1 MFADLNERINIC
13 KEKIILQETLK
24 EKIRSLEILLK
35 HKEDELSY
43 LNKLVNKELKD
54 VIKLKKMSIYN
65 IILTIFRN
73 KKNKLYKEEK
83 EYLEAK
89 VKYDECLFVI
99 NQYKIDMDLLSKR
112 IKKLNSI
119 NEEYKVLLLEKYNVI
134 KENSILGHD
143 IHILEVKKEK
153 LIKEKIELK
162 EAIVEGNKCIII
174 IDDIIKNLENLN
186 NSIKYDITF
195 NDFLLLINKD
205 SRIDTARETV
215 NKLGYSINKFKK
227 ELKDVNM
234 IVKDINLNI
243 GSFNY
248 AFDIFFN
255 NIFDDSSFQ
264 RKIKESLIKMK
275 NIKLKICDIN
285 RKLSYKNND
294 IKNNIEKIDLEI
306 EKIIE
311 NFQDLNL
318 INKMIRRS

>member
-162 EAIVEGNKCIII
+162 EAIVEGNKCLII
-174 IDDIIKNLENLN
+174 IDDIIKHLENLN

-264 RKIKESLIKMK
+264 RKIKDSLIKMK

>member
-1 MFADLNERINIC
+1 MFVELNERINIC

-73 KKNKLYKEEK
+73 KQNKLYKEEK

-162 EAIVEGNKCIII
+162 EAIVEGNKCLII
-174 IDDIIKNLENLN
+174 IDDIIKHLENLN

-195 NDFLLLINKD
+195 KDFLLLMNKD

>member
-1 MFADLNERINIC
+1 M
-13 KEKIILQETLK
+13 
-24 EKIRSLEILLK
+24 
-35 HKEDELSY
+35 
-43 LNKLVNKELKD
+43 
-54 VIKLKKMSIYN
+54 
-65 IILTIFRN
+65 
-73 KKNKLYKEEK
+73 
-83 EYLEAK
+83 
-89 VKYDECLFVI
+89 
-99 NQYKIDMDLLSKR
+99 
-112 IKKLNSI
+112 
-119 NEEYKVLLLEKYNVI
+119 
-134 KENSILGHD
+134 
-143 IHILEVKKEK
+143 
-153 LIKEKIELK
+153 
-162 EAIVEGNKCIII
+162 
-174 IDDIIKNLENLN
+174 
-186 NSIKYDITF
+186 
-195 NDFLLLINKD
+195 NKD